1 MADFLVPESV
11 FSPTAVDFLVTE
23 VAGLLHEED
32 DPSVRTKALAALDRA
47 ADRMNS
53 RGVFVYTRIE
63 TTYDSFVTG
72 DTTLPLPNDFAWPMN
87 PVQILDSTDQMTG
100 IIEWMNWDE
109 FGRRRLYGVSSGKPY
124 FISIPDG
131 STLEAILY
139 PAVDT
144 SQCPKIVLPY
154 ARRIPRPSQ
163 SDQLL
168 ILPEVREALITGGQ
182 ALILQY
188 RYPDKP
194 GVWQPMLADFIRQT
208 QLAKASGARLNFAAR
223 RRARVDLNGF
233 PDEQGIPY
241 WFVR

>member
-1 MADFLVPESV
+1 VADFIVPESL

-53 RGVFVYTRIE
+53 RGVYVYTRTQE
-63 TTYDSFVTG
+63 TYDSLVEG
-72 DTTLPLPNDFAWPMN
+72 DSTVVLPSDFGWPMN
-87 PVQILDSTDQMTG
+87 PVQILDANNQVTG
-100 IIEWMNWDE
+100 IVEWLNWDE
-109 FGRRRLYGVSSGKPY
+109 FSRRQTYGVSSGKPY
-124 FISIPDG
+124 FISILDG
-131 STLEAILY
+131 SLLQATVY
-139 PAVDT
+139 PAVGAGQV
-144 SQCPKIVLPY
+144 SKLVIPY

-223 RRARVDLNGF
+223 PRARVDLMGR
-233 PDEQGIPY
+233 PDETSLSY
-241 WFVR
+241 WPLR